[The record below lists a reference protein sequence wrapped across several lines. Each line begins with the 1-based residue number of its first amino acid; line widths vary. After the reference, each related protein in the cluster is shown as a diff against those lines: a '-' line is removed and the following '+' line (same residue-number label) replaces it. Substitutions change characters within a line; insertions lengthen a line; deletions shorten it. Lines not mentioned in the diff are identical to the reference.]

1 MPYISKKMAETTL
14 KIQITRKDFSLL
26 LMDYVFYVFLQNAN
40 ESRQSISVVNQNVEV
55 HMFYGIAQV
64 NVTLL

>member
-26 LMDYVFYVFLQNAN
+26 LMDYVFLWVFLQNAN
-40 ESRQSISVVNQNVEV
+40 ESRQSISVVNLNVEV

-64 NVTLL
+64 NVT